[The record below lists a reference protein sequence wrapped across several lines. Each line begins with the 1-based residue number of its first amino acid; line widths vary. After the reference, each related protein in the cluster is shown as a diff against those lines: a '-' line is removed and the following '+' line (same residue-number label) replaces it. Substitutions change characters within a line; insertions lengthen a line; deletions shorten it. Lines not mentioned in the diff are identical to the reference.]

1 MNLLITGGAGFIG
14 SHFVDL
20 LLTDPKIMP
29 NISKV
34 VVLDKLSYAG
44 EFRNLNLVEKNS
56 KFVFIK
62 GDICD
67 FELLMN
73 IENNFDWIVNFAAES
88 HVDRSL
94 ENPRDFVM
102 TNVTGTVN
110 LLNFA
115 LKANVKHFIQV
126 STDEVYGTISSG
138 SWDEKSKLDPRS
150 PYSASKAAAELFCQA
165 FFISHKLD
173 VRITRSSN
181 NFGPRQNL
189 EKMVPKIIYSLDKK
203 IPIPVYGSGE
213 NIRDWI
219 YVRDHCIGLWQ
230 VMQRGKPGEIYNLG
244 GGTEITNLELISKIS
259 QIQGSGVPKIEF
271 IEDRKGHDF
280 RYSLDFEKSS
290 KELGYRPEGEFE
302 TDLKKTIDWFR
313 QSKL

>member
-1 MNLLITGGAGFIG
+1 
-14 SHFVDL
+14 
-20 LLTDPKIMP
+20 
-29 NISKV
+29 
-34 VVLDKLSYAG
+34 
-44 EFRNLNLVEKNS
+44 
-56 KFVFIK
+56 
-62 GDICD
+62 
-67 FELLMN
+67 
-73 IENNFDWIVNFAAES
+73 
-88 HVDRSL
+88 
-94 ENPRDFVM
+94 
-102 TNVTGTVN
+102 
-110 LLNFA
+110 
-115 LKANVKHFIQV
+115 V

>member
-115 LKANVKHFIQV
+115 LKANVKHFLQV